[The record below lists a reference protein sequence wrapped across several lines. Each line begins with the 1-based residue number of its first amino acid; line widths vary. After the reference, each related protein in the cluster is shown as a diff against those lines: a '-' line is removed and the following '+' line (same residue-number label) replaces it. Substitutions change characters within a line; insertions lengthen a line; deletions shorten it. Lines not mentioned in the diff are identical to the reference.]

1 MLDSNIMLINS
12 PTASPARHPA
22 TVGDDQAS
30 ISRRGVKSLFSK
42 YERVSNPL
50 VSQFISSIP
59 DNFSGAVDRILH
71 ICAKSPPAA
80 APLPIND
87 FILNNRVKLQK
98 FIKKFHSEAGTM
110 TADVSNSITLLNDP
124 STKLFVSI
132 HQPNLFAYGGI
143 FKKIVLLQTLKN
155 EVEKKEEA
163 NKQQEELQGRQKGK
177 EDHSSK
183 KIVNLFLIVDHDFMD
198 GWVRLA
204 QLPSVKHSLGRL
216 ELRLPVSTS
225 NKWQMASNMP
235 IPGQTVLNYWRKQ
248 ITSWIRKNSA
258 SSIVSSAYNKS
269 NMRDNFE
276 QFWQNVELSYSKA
289 KSYSDFNSF
298 LMSEIVNTIWGYDT
312 LFVRLTDIS
321 SVFED
326 GFRYLISNF
335 DKYSDALRKAENMFL
350 RHGIDTGVSA
360 STYLNAPVWLHCEC
374 GSKASVKIYEKELL
388 LPLRQ
393 EQQRQQRGQE
403 RRGETGEVQ
412 EERSERQQ
420 QKPKQKEELQKQII
434 LKGTCISCKRDL
446 QVNLG
451 NKHTLELLKQEQ
463 ILHQL
468 SPRAIPI
475 LLLLSKEL
483 GVTCYVSG
491 TGGSMDYTLVGGIAF
506 KELSINMPSLTLI
519 WPSRDIYYG
528 IGQLEA
534 LELVQ
539 LTKQYDVIPYLE
551 SLKQKNADYEGKIK
565 PLIEE
570 RNRKVKAGESIQT
583 LLLDLFNLKEE
594 QRKIRRLI
602 KITYKVKNAV
612 EMSPCF
618 VDYAVNFGMAN
629 TETQW
634 REHLLNNNN
643 NSLATPILMTA
654 SATSPSTPT
663 AITKR

>member
-22 TVGDDQAS
+22 TAGDDQAS

-50 VSQFISSIP
+50 VSKFISSIP

-163 NKQQEELQGRQKGK
+163 NKQQEELQGRQKGR

-235 IPGQTVLNYWRKQ
+235 IPGQTVLKYWRKQ

-412 EERSERQQ
+412 EERRERQQ
-420 QKPKQKEELQKQII
+420 QKLKQKEELQKQII

-643 NSLATPILMTA
+643 SLATPILMTA

>member
-1 MLDSNIMLINS
+1 MLINS

-22 TVGDDQAS
+22 TAGDDQAS

-71 ICAKSPPAA
+71 ICSKSPPAA
-80 APLPIND
+80 APLPTND

-163 NKQQEELQGRQKGK
+163 NKQQEEEPQRRQKGK
-177 EDHSSK
+177 EDRSSK

-335 DKYSDALRKAENMFL
+335 DKYSDALRKAESMFL

-403 RRGETGEVQ
+403 RSGETGEVQ
-412 EERSERQQ
+412 EERRERQQ

-475 LLLLSKEL
+475 LLLLSKDL

-551 SLKQKNADYEGKIK
+551 SLKQKNAEYEGKIK

-629 TETQW
+629 IETQW
-634 REHLLNNNN
+634 REHLLNNND
-643 NSLATPILMTA
+643 SLATPILMTA
-654 SATSPSTPT
+654 SAGSPSTPT

>member
-1 MLDSNIMLINS
+1 MLINS

-22 TVGDDQAS
+22 TAGDDQAS

-163 NKQQEELQGRQKGK
+163 NKQQEELQVRQKGK

-225 NKWQMASNMP
+225 NKWRMASNMP

-350 RHGIDTGVSA
+350 RHGIDTGISA

-594 QRKIRRLI
+594 QRKIRRRI

-643 NSLATPILMTA
+643 SLATPILMTA